1 MPQSQQQTQTTDIQD
16 EEIRMSLNLL
26 YVERTVKNYDIYS
39 DLTK

>member
-26 YVERTVKNYDIYS
+26 YVERTVKNYDVHS